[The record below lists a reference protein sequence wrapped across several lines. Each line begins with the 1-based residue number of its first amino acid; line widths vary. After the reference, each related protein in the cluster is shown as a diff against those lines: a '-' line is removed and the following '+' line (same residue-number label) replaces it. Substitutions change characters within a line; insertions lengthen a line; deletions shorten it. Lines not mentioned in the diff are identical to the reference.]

1 MLLISFSK
9 AVCMSLNK
17 ATEFTSAPSFFNN
30 PRNRAIIYQLLL
42 LIALGYFF
50 YSIVSNTLANMEA
63 RGIKSGFG
71 FLSTTAGF
79 DILMSLI
86 PFDATNT
93 YGRTFFVGLL
103 NTLLVSVIGIFFAT
117 LVGFVVGIAR
127 LSRNY
132 LIRNIATIYI
142 ELFRNIPL
150 LIQIFF
156 WYFAVLASLPSARQS
171 LSLGE
176 AIFLNVRGLYLPWI
190 TNQQGSSIV
199 YSAVVAAIIGIICL
213 KRWAKHRQDTTGDQ
227 FPVFWVS
234 LVIFFSLPLLAM
246 AITGN
251 PFSLDYPELRGF
263 NFSGGVTI
271 IPELIALSIA
281 LTVYTGTFIAEA
293 VRAGVQAI
301 PHGQTEAA
309 RSVGLQEGRIVMLI
323 IIPQALRVIIPQLNS
338 QYQNLIKNSS
348 LATAIGYP
356 ELFTV
361 FMGTTLNQTG
371 QAVEIV
377 SITMLVYLTINLL
390 LSALMNLLNAKVAL
404 VEKK

>member
-1 MLLISFSK
+1 
-9 AVCMSLNK
+9 MSLNK
-17 ATEFTSAPSFFNN
+17 ATEFKSAPSFFNN
-30 PRNRAIIYQLLL
+30 PKNRAIIYQLLL
-42 LIALGYFF
+42 LIGLGYFF

-63 RGIKSGFG
+63 RGIKSGFD
-71 FLSTTAGF
+71 FLTTTAGF

-86 PFDATNT
+86 PFDATDT

-103 NTLLVSVIGIFFAT
+103 NTLLVSAIGIFFAT
-117 LVGFVVGIAR
+117 LVGFIVGIAR

-132 LIRNIATIYI
+132 LIRNIATVYI

-190 TNQQGSSIV
+190 TNQQGSSVV
-199 YSAVVAAIIGIICL
+199 YSAIVAAIIGIICL
-213 KRWAKHRQDTTGDQ
+213 KRWTRRRQDLTGDQ

-234 LVIFFSLPLLAM
+234 LVILFGLPLLAM

-263 NFSGGVTI
+263 NFSGGVTV
-271 IPELIALSIA
+271 IPELMALAIA

-309 RSVGLQEGRIVMLI
+309 RSVGLPEGRIVMLI

-390 LSALMNLLNAKVAL
+390 LSALMNLLNAKVAI

>member
-1 MLLISFSK
+1 
-9 AVCMSLNK
+9 
-17 ATEFTSAPSFFNN
+17 
-30 PRNRAIIYQLLL
+30 
-42 LIALGYFF
+42 
-50 YSIVSNTLANMEA
+50 
-63 RGIKSGFG
+63 
-71 FLSTTAGF
+71 
-79 DILMSLI
+79 MSLI

-103 NTLLVSVIGIFFAT
+103 NTLLVSAIGIFFAT

-132 LIRNIATIYI
+132 LIRNIATVYI

-156 WYFAVLASLPSARQS
+156 WYFAVLASLPGARQS

-199 YSAVVAAIIGIICL
+199 YSAIVAAIIGIISL
-213 KRWAKHRQDTTGDQ
+213 KRWAKQRQDATGSQ

>member
-1 MLLISFSK
+1 
-9 AVCMSLNK
+9 MSLNK

-103 NTLLVSVIGIFFAT
+103 NTLLVSAIGIFFAT

-132 LIRNIATIYI
+132 LIRNIATVYI

-156 WYFAVLASLPSARQS
+156 WYFAVLASLPGARQS

-199 YSAVVAAIIGIICL
+199 YSAIVAAIIGIICL
-213 KRWAKHRQDTTGDQ
+213 KRWAKQRQDATGSQ